1 MHRFFANVAR
11 IEPRQ
16 TVALGRDESHHLATV
31 LRLKHGE
38 QVLLFN
44 NSGKQYRGE
53 IVTVSSRSSIV
64 RILKEER
71 IAVEAAR
78 LVILCPALTKHA
90 AMDLI
95 VEKAVELGV
104 AQIRPFFSKRTII
117 RFKTGAPRRSRWQK
131 IILAATKQCG
141 RTRLADIHT
150 PVCFEAMIKAL
161 PADAIKVLLWEKSQG
176 QILSKFLR
184 ENMPVSASQPLVLAI
199 GPEGGFEESETDYAV
214 EQGFHLVS
222 CGKRILRSETAVL
235 AALATVMAHIGEI

>member
-1 MHRFFANVAR
+1 MHRFFVNVAC
-11 IEPRQ
+11 IEPGQ

-53 IVTVSSRSSIV
+53 IATVSSCSSIV

-78 LVILCPALTKHA
+78 LVILCPALTKHT

-117 RFKTGAPRRSRWQK
+117 RFKTGAPRLSRWQK

-141 RTRLADIHT
+141 RTRLADIHA
-150 PVCFEAMIKAL
+150 PVCFEAMIKTL

-176 QILSKFLR
+176 KLLSTFLR
-184 ENMPVSASQPLVLAI
+184 ENVPVSASQPLVLAI
-199 GPEGGFEESETDYAV
+199 GPEGGFEESEVQYAV

-235 AALATVMAHIGEI
+235 AALATTMAHISEI